1 EGMELIPATLEGAK
15 LRFRP
20 IMMTSLAVGFGVLP
34 LTYTYG
40 AGSGAQKA
48 ICIPG
53 LGGVISATFL
63 VLIFAPLFYVI
74 IMRLL
79 AKKELQK
86 SAQKRRELATET
98 QVTEAR

>member
-20 IMMTSLAVGFGVLP
+20 IMMTSLAFGFGVLP
-34 LTYTYG
+34 LTYTSG
-40 AGSGAQKA
+40 AGSGAQNA
-48 ICIPG
+48 IGIPV

-74 IMRLL
+74 IMKLL

-86 SAQKRRELATET
+86 SAQKRRELATGT